1 MPLFTADDELTRILA
16 PAVRSLLA
24 PADDLRRVQSAIG
37 QDNKIRVAALP
48 VSLYPLQFDW
58 LDTSTCVTQTL
69 TARRCPG
76 TYQLQEIHAYVTTAP
91 TGSSI
96 VANIETTDNETLAT
110 VEIAADEH
118 YGSTVGLGIPI
129 NGGVWIRAQITQVGS
144 GTAGSNLTIHAVL
157 YPMER

>member
-1 MPLFTADDELTRILA
+1 MPIFTADDELTRILA

-58 LDTSTCVTQTL
+58 LDTGTCATQTL

-76 TYQLQEIHAYVTTAP
+76 TYQLQELHAYVNTAP
-91 TGSSI
+91 TGASI
-96 VANIETTDNETLAT
+96 IVDIETTDDETLVT
-110 VEIAADEH
+110 VEIAANEH
-118 YGSTVGLGIPI
+118 YGSTVGLDIAI
-129 NGGVWIRAQITQVGS
+129 NGGTWIRAQIQQVGS
-144 GTAGSNLTIHAVL
+144 GTAGSNLTVHAVL
-157 YPMER
+157 YPMEG